1 MIKKTVQILSLS
13 LSLLLPYA
21 YAQEITIIDEVVEPV
36 ETDILYT
43 SPSGVEVNLN
53 PDGSIR
59 SIMATGEAELIIGD
73 RKDIRQALQ
82 KAEMRA
88 KASIAK
94 FLSESIS
101 SSQTLDEITQTI
113 TTADSD
119 GDYVATRDTIE
130 KTTESIRNNAS
141 EILKGVAVLLQDID
155 NENKFVLVTVGINE
169 KTLQAA
175 DHIKNKIAEDNST
188 PNKAS
193 QSIQKPTHNREIR
206 KNKLMDNF

>member
-1 MIKKTVQILSLS
+1 MFRRTTQIIL
-13 LSLLLPYA
+13 LSLLLPYL
-21 YAQEITIIDEVVEPV
+21 YAQEITIIDEVALPPEDT
-36 ETDILYT
+36 EILYT

-94 FLSESIS
+94 FLTESIS
-101 SSQTLDEITQTI
+101 SNQTLDEITQTI

-119 GDYVATRDTIE
+119 GSYVATRDTIE
-130 KTTESIRNNAS
+130 KTTESIRNSAN

-175 DHIKNKIAEDNST
+175 ENIKNRISE
-188 PNKAS
+188 NKATS
-193 QSIQKPTHNREIR
+193 DKRPQSNQKPTHNREIR
-206 KNKLMDNF
+206 KNKMMDNF